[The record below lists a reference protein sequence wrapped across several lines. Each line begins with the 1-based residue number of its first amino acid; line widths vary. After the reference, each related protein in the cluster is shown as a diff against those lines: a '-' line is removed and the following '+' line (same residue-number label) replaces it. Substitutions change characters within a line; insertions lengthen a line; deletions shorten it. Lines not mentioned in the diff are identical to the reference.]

1 VARHYLDHASTTP
14 PRPQAVAAVE
24 DWLESADVPAADPGR
39 VHTEGRVA
47 RGYVEDGRDAVA
59 GLLGLRPRQVVFT
72 ASGTE
77 AVNAAVFGAGRA
89 RPGRP
94 MVCADVEHSAVRA
107 ASTRAGDVVTV
118 DVDRT
123 GRIDADQLGA
133 TLDRLASEDRLPA
146 LVHCQA
152 ANHEV
157 GTLQPVATV
166 AEHCRRHGVLLHVD
180 ACAAAGHIE
189 VDMEGS
195 GADLTSVSGHKLGA
209 PPGVGALVVRRGLR
223 LDPLILGGEQERA
236 RRAGFENVLGI
247 IGFGAAC
254 SALADGVRLRLEA
267 ARARR
272 QTERVITFAT
282 AVPGVTVLG
291 DADDRLP
298 HLVCLSV
305 DGVEAEPVVL
315 GLDRTGI
322 AVHSGSACSSESL
335 LPSPVLQAMGVDA
348 ERSLR
353 ISVGWSTT
361 DDDIDALE
369 AAFAPV
375 VSDLRALRS

>member
-1 VARHYLDHASTTP
+1 MVGWLQSGDAS
-14 PRPQAVAAVE
+14 
-24 DWLESADVPAADPGR
+24 ADPGR

-47 RGYVEDGRDAVA
+47 RGRVEDGRDAVA
-59 GLLGLRPRQVVFT
+59 GLLGVRPRQVVFT
-72 ASGTE
+72 SSGTE
-77 AVNAAVFGAGRA
+77 AVNAAVFGAARA
-89 RPGRP
+89 RRGGP
-94 MVCADVEHSAVRA
+94 MVGADVEHSAVRA

-118 DVDRT
+118 AVDRT

-133 TLDRLASEDRLPA
+133 ILDRLAAEDRLPA

-157 GTLQPVATV
+157 GTVQPVDAV

-180 ACAAAGHIE
+180 ACAAVGHMDLD
-189 VDMEGS
+189 VVGS
-195 GADLTSVSGHKLGA
+195 GADLTSVSAHKLGG

-223 LDPLILGGEQERA
+223 LEPLLLGGEQERA

-247 IGFGAAC
+247 VGFGAAAA
-254 SALADGVRLRLEA
+254 ALDVGGRWREEA
-267 ARARR
+267 ELARR
-272 QTERVITFAT
+272 RTERIAAFARG
-282 AVPGVTVLG
+282 VPGVTLLG
-291 DADDRLP
+291 DLEDRLP

-305 DGVEAEPVVL
+305 EGVEAEPVLL
-315 GLDRTGI
+315 GLDRAGI

-335 LPSPVLQAMGVDA
+335 EPSPVLVAMGVDA

-369 AAFAPV
+369 AVFAPV